1 MGGIAM
7 QQEDLS
13 PFRIDVE
20 PLRDA
25 VRVCPTG
32 ELDIATVRVLREQVE
47 DLIAT
52 GFERLVLD
60 LGDLTYFGSTGI
72 HLVLD
77 LVQGSRTDG
86 WQLAVVDG
94 TDPVRR
100 AFDVAGLRGVVPF
113 VDRRTVQVGQAW
125 R

>member
-32 ELDIATVRVLREQVE
+32 ELDIATG
-47 DLIAT
+47 A
-52 GFERLVLD
+52 
-60 LGDLTYFGSTGI
+60 
-72 HLVLD
+72 
-77 LVQGSRTDG
+77 RT
-86 WQLAVVDG
+86 A
-94 TDPVRR
+94 
-100 AFDVAGLRGVVPF
+100 
-113 VDRRTVQVGQAW
+113 
-125 R
+125 

>member
-7 QQEDLS
+7 QQQDLS

-32 ELDIATVRVLREQVE
+32 ELDIATVGVLREQVE

-60 LGDLTYFGSTGI
+60 LGELTYFDSTGI

-77 LVQGSRTDG
+77 LVQGSRADG

-100 AFDVAGLRGVVPF
+100 AFGVAGLRGVVPF
-113 VDRRTVQVGQAW
+113 VDRRTVQAAQAW